1 MSIDPGHQKKMKR
14 KHAVKVHAETEVI
27 SHLDFL
33 PTNLVSLVKEYMHP
47 PFGFLI
53 MQLQQ
58 DLKQLYLE
66 NHQNTVTAT
75 DKQDVTATNKQ
86 DLVSVLNSIYS
97 YLKWTGPVPIGV
109 QVKSGQVLMLVQ
121 EHLEHF
127 KDNWV
132 FKDNQFYQHR
142 DKLDWYTEL
151 HEELVWKCI
160 CKQSIW
166 KISRCETGA
175 AIRCAIPSTTEKL
188 VTTT

>member
-1 MSIDPGHQKKMKR
+1 MSKR
-14 KHAVKVHAETEVI
+14 KHVVEVHVETELE
-27 SHLDFL
+27 SDLYFL
-33 PTNLVSLVKEYMHP
+33 PTNLISLVKEYMHP

-53 MQLQQ
+53 LQLQQ

-66 NHQNTVTAT
+66 NHQKTVTAT

-86 DLVSVLNSIYS
+86 DLVSVLNSIYF
-97 YLKWTGPVPIGV
+97 YLKFTNPVPIGV
-109 QVKSGQVLMLVQ
+109 QVKSEQYLMFVH

-142 DKLDWYTEL
+142 DKIDWYTWF
-151 HEELVWKCI
+151 HEELVWNCV

-166 KISRCETGA
+166 KISLCETDTA
-175 AIRCAIPSTTEKL
+175 AILCAIPSTTEKL